1 MGRPALNKLKAVTST
16 YHLMMKFPTEEGVGV
31 VRGDQLAARKCYN
44 TSMKKVSNSTTLTVA
59 SVHEAKGEPAEPLE
73 EVSIGDGR
81 TLQIGTCLEI
91 GVRED
96 LVKFL
101 HNNTEVFAWSHEDM
115 PGINPEEIVHVLN
128 VNPDAKPVKQKR
140 RKFAPERVEAITV
153 EVEKLLKAQFIE
165 EVHYPEWLANVVL
178 VKKSNGKWRMCI
190 DFTDLNKAC
199 PKDSFPLPRIDAL
212 VDSTSGYGLLSFMD
226 AFSGYNQILMHPQ
239 DREKTAF
246 ITDRGLY
253 CYKVMPFGLK
263 NAGATYQRLVNK
275 MFQAQIGRN
284 MEVYVDDMLVKS
296 KESRDH
302 IRDLHEAFATLKQ
315 YGMKLN
321 PSKCAFGVSSGK
333 FLGYMVSSRGIE
345 ANPEKIRA
353 VLEMQ
358 SPKTTKQL
366 QQLTG
371 RLAALNRFISRS
383 TDKCLP
389 FFKILRKAFEW
400 SDECEEAFSNLKA
413 YLTSPPLLSR
423 TIPGE
428 VRLSRGN
435 SQVGVTAKYK
445 YRTSPGIVRLS
456 RGGLVRYAFKLE
468 KASSHSSDH
477 SKAFLRILK
486 KGRHLSVERE
496 MNLFNAAS
504 RPVSC
509 CSCFVVFGDC
519 ISRTARI
526 FSGLASIPLLE
537 TIYPRNFPEDTPKA
551 HFEGFNFIPY
561 CFSVAKAS

>member
-1 MGRPALNKLKAVTST
+1 
-16 YHLMMKFPTEEGVGV
+16 
-31 VRGDQLAARKCYN
+31 
-44 TSMKKVSNSTTLTVA
+44 
-59 SVHEAKGEPAEPLE
+59 
-73 EVSIGDGR
+73 
-81 TLQIGTCLEI
+81 
-91 GVRED
+91 
-96 LVKFL
+96 
-101 HNNTEVFAWSHEDM
+101 
-115 PGINPEEIVHVLN
+115 
-128 VNPDAKPVKQKR
+128 
-140 RKFAPERVEAITV
+140 
-153 EVEKLLKAQFIE
+153 
-165 EVHYPEWLANVVL
+165 LANVVL
-178 VKKSNGKWRMCI
+178 VKKSNEKWRMCV

-275 MFQAQIGRN
+275 MFQAQLGRN

-315 YGMKLN
+315 YEMKLN
-321 PSKCAFGVSSGK
+321 PAKCAFGVSSGK

-353 VLEMQ
+353 VLEMK

-400 SDECEEAFSNLKA
+400 TDECEEAFSNLKE
-413 YLTSPPLLSR
+413 YLISPPLLSR

-428 VRLSRGN
+428 VLYLYLAVTPTAISAALIREDKGIQKPVYFVSKALHGAEGRYPQIEKLAFALVMASRKLRPYFQAHTIRVLTEYPLRNVLQKLDLSGRLANWAIELGQFDLEFIPRNAIKGQALAEFLVEFTNVPEIEEPDMERKWVVYVDGSSTKKKG
-435 SQVGVTAKYK
+435 GA
-445 YRTSPGIVRLS
+445 GIVLFTPEGEELS
-456 RGGLVRYAFKLE
+456 SSLTLEFKTTNNEAEYEAVVAGLELALE
-468 KASSHSSDH
+468 
-477 SKAFLRILK
+477 L
-486 KGRHLSVERE
+486 
-496 MNLFNAAS
+496 
-504 RPVSC
+504 
-509 CSCFVVFGDC
+509 GD
-519 ISRTARI
+519 
-526 FSGLASIPLLE
+526 E
-537 TIYPRNFPEDTPKA
+537 
-551 HFEGFNFIPY
+551 
-561 CFSVAKAS
+561 CFSVLVHTPLFTFVRPLVLLIFTNLTCFVCFVLIRSLHHKLTKGANGHEES